1 VAGEQIVMPA
11 MATSD
16 LDPHSDAQPWNLAA
30 DGYNEV
36 LMPWFASYAR
46 DALEVSQI
54 VAPAT
59 IIDIAAGP
67 GTLSLVAAR
76 RGIQVTAVDIA
87 VRMVATLRENA
98 AQNRLH
104 GIDALVATGESL
116 PFGADAFEAA
126 FSMFG
131 VIFFQQPERGLE
143 EMLRVLRPG
152 RPAVI
157 STWQPLETTPILLEL
172 IAALA
177 EEGEDITSFLKDEFS
192 QPSELVTA
200 MQSAGFE
207 AVQTKA
213 ITHSLFCRSLA
224 DVLDRLQRSNP
235 PFVTLRQRLHPQRWT
250 SLWQRVHDRLAR
262 TFGIGPQE
270 LRYPALLAMARKP
283 VQ

>member
-1 VAGEQIVMPA
+1 

-16 LDPHSDAQPWNLAA
+16 LDPYSDAQPWNLAA

-36 LMPWFASYAR
+36 LMPWFSSYAR
-46 DALEVSQI
+46 DALEVSQV

-59 IIDIAAGP
+59 VIDVAAGP

-76 RGIQVTAVDIA
+76 RGMQVTAVDIA
-87 VRMVATLRENA
+87 VRMVATLKKNA
-98 AQNRLH
+98 THNQLRC
-104 GIDALVATGESL
+104 IDALVATGESL
-116 PFGADAFEAA
+116 PFGENAFEAA

-131 VIFFQQPERGLE
+131 VIFFQQPERGLR

-152 RPAVI
+152 SPAVI
-157 STWQPLETTPILLEL
+157 SSWQPLKTTPMLLEL
-172 IAALA
+172 IDALA
-177 EEGEDITSFLKDEFS
+177 DEGEDITSFLKDEFS
-192 QPSELVTA
+192 QPAELVDA
-200 MQSAGFE
+200 MQGVGFE
-207 AVQTKA
+207 AVQTKE
-213 ITHSLFCRSLA
+213 ITHSSSCRSLA
-224 DVLDRLQRSNP
+224 DLLDGLQRSNP

-262 TFGIGPQE
+262 TFGTGPQE